1 MFRYDDDGDYYDRP
15 DPVLTRGCTCWAGS
29 LEEPCRYCQGEY
41 PCEGECGSLSY
52 DCQCEPSWDELPN
65 ETQRELIY
73 EAFRYLCELGLV
85 PNSVQNGDDDTWDQY
100 APAIEYAEERYNEA
114 VNA

>member
-1 MFRYDDDGDYYDRP
+1 MFRYDDDDDYYDRP

-29 LEEPCRYCQGEY
+29 VEPCRYCQGEY
-41 PCEGECGSLSY
+41 PCEGGCGSLSY
-52 DCQCEPSWDELPN
+52 DCQCQPSWDELPD
-65 ETQRELIY
+65 EKQQELIY

-85 PNSVQNGDDDTWDQY
+85 PYGVQTGDDDTWDQY

-114 VNA
+114 MNA

>member
-1 MFRYDDDGDYYDRP
+1 MFRYDDDDDYYNRP

-29 LEEPCRYCQGEY
+29 VEPCRYCQGEY
-41 PCEGECGSLSY
+41 PCEGGCGSLSY
-52 DCQCEPSWDELPN
+52 DCQCQPSWDELPD
-65 ETQRELIY
+65 EKQQELIY

-85 PNSVQNGDDDTWDQY
+85 PYGVQTGDDDTWDQY

-114 VNA
+114 MNA